1 MNRGRNL
8 IKTLICHCAFVLL
21 VEGKTCPACTSLH
34 SAQSHHPKYAIEIN
48 SQIMADAGPSD
59 RASID
64 VNEKLLDAIMA
75 DDYDEVKNL
84 LEKGAC
90 PNFVTSSLMEGTS
103 TPFHSAVRSNKVNI
117 VRCMLEY
124 GADVNLVDEDGDSP
138 LFSAVYKS
146 IDPEIRK
153 CLLENGANANHVN
166 NAGNTA
172 LLHMLEGYVLEG
184 LEFDLDTVFELLDI
198 CSNLE
203 QHSSSGRS
211 LIHFVSAIHLLDDR
225 SNSPNHR
232 CLQFQAK
239 LIASGVS
246 VDTKDT
252 IGATVL
258 HGLASV
264 ACIEGMQFVA
274 DSTTMVDATARDIKG
289 QTALHNLGDKPY
301 SVDFAN
307 CLNWLLL
314 HGCDINEPDSYG
326 RTVLHYATS
335 SQFTN
340 VSTVQALINKG
351 VNVMSVDKAGLNPL
365 HMCVLPT
372 VLVPVMETEGEFP
385 EKTEVCDVIQLLVSA
400 GLEVNSTDNAGFTP
414 LHFALREKDVAVIT
428 TLLQLGA
435 DATLKT
441 RTGETA
447 LHRSTIDNE
456 TFEAFM
462 RFDKHSNLNV
472 NIQDNF
478 GSTALHWAIWYHE
491 VLVVK
496 KLLEFGASL
505 SIKDNMG
512 NTPCDIA
519 RLIEDTIICE
529 ELGILDEI
537 SYLRDISGVKEN
549 GHIKAQV
556 PEVPVQV
563 PEISEIDTDL
573 HCPELFSPSAHS
585 GCSPESCATVTT
597 QSHDTDS
604 NAKLEKREPTQSDTN
619 VTSVTMNKNDEKKN
633 QSDGSHAGL
642 DEEHSP
648 TDVSSHVLDHE
659 NQDTSSENWE
669 TCSSTD
675 SVDCVVERECSGKN
689 SMYPDC
695 PILRQIDHQ
704 GRCVMFM
711 EWAEHLVE
719 HRGPLNH
726 YTKRFVLDCKDMG
739 LCHDNNEN
747 TDIAAAIH
755 TTITNAATKVAQ
767 LNPLLKCDVSLSGS
781 CAEGTKIG
789 FPNEFDYKWTLV
801 NFSDSFIPEETE
813 AHPLG
818 YTRLRLR
825 ENEALNDKLK
835 CYVDADGYLDSRNL
849 IRDLYAT
856 INDAIFSGSITASE
870 SMYLRKH
877 LKVDKGSISNLAFRW
892 VGTLYKDL
900 LIEVD
905 IVPAIKPSLWTPRCI
920 QVNHSGLI
928 TSPKESKTSIVLKT
942 PSPRMVKN
950 WNSHFRISVSEYEAH
965 ILQNIPLPVVRGY
978 ILLKSLKDTLYMPQI
993 YDHNEIDGLMEAT
1006 ISSYMLK
1013 TCFLHELKAA
1023 KDACD
1028 PTLELARD
1036 SKSDEVSI
1044 TWAKRIIERMEL
1056 SIDRSELKSFF
1067 VPGVNLLVNHS
1078 MTVVNDQ
1085 YILEAECRCLLHLL
1099 DVATLDQFSD

>member
-1 MNRGRNL
+1 M
-8 IKTLICHCAFVLL
+8 L
-21 VEGKTCPACTSLH
+21 VEGKIGLVCTSLH
-34 SAQSHHPKYAIEIN
+34 SSHSAHPNYAIQVN
-48 SQIMADAGPSD
+48 SQIMAEARPPD
-59 RASID
+59 RTSID
-64 VNEKLLDAIMA
+64 ANEKLLNAVMV

-84 LEKGAC
+84 LEKGAN
-90 PNFVTSSLMEGTS
+90 PNFVTSNLTDGTA
-103 TPFHSAVRSNKVNI
+103 TPFHSAVRRNKVNI

-138 LFSAVYKS
+138 LFSAVYKFT
-146 IDPEIRK
+146 DPEIRS

-184 LEFDLDTVFELLDI
+184 LEFDLEAVFELLNI

-211 LIHFVSAIHLLDDR
+211 LIHFVSAIHLFDER

-232 CLQFQAK
+232 CLQFLAK
-239 LIASGVS
+239 LIDSGVS
-246 VDTKDT
+246 VDKKDT
-252 IGATVL
+252 TGATVL
-258 HGLASV
+258 HDLASV
-264 ACIEGMQFVA
+264 ACIEGIQFVS

-289 QTALHNLGDKPY
+289 QTALHKLGGKPY

-314 HGCDINEPDSYG
+314 HGCDVNEADCYG
-326 RTVLHYATS
+326 RTTLHYATS

-351 VNVMSVDKAGLNPL
+351 ANVKAVDKAGLNPL

-372 VLVPVMETEGEFP
+372 VLTPVMEEEDEYP
-385 EKTEVCDVIQLLVSA
+385 QKTGVCDVIQLLVSA
-400 GLEVNSTDNAGFTP
+400 GLEVNITDNAGFTP

-428 TLLQLGA
+428 KLLQLGA

-447 LHRSTIDNE
+447 LHRSTLDYE

-462 RFDKHSNLNV
+462 RFDKHDSLNV

-478 GSTALHWAIWYHE
+478 GSTPLHWAIWYHE

-496 KLLEFGASL
+496 KLLESGASL

-519 RLIEDTIICE
+519 RLIEDTNICE

-537 SYLRDISGVKEN
+537 SYRRDVSGAKEKGIMN
-549 GHIKAQV
+549 AQGV
-556 PEVPVQV
+556 PDL
-563 PEISEIDTDL
+563 SEIDADL
-573 HCPELFSPSAHS
+573 HCAELFSPYVQS
-585 GCSPESCATVTT
+585 GCLQESYETDTT
-597 QSHDTDS
+597 EIHDTHS
-604 NAKLEKREPTQSDTN
+604 NAKIKKREPTQSDTN
-619 VTSVTMNKNDEKKN
+619 VTPVTMNKNDEKKN
-633 QSDGSHAGL
+633 QSDGRLAAVL
-642 DEEHSP
+642 DDEHSP
-648 TDVSSHVLDHE
+648 ADVSSHVLVHE
-659 NQDTSSENWE
+659 NPDTSSENSPSWE
-669 TCSSTD
+669 TWSSTD
-675 SVDCVVERECSGKN
+675 SVVFVVQRECRGKED
-689 SMYPDC
+689 MYPDC
-695 PILRQIDHQ
+695 PILREIDHQ
-704 GRCVMFM
+704 GRSVMFM
-711 EWAEHLVE
+711 KWTEHLVE
-719 HRGPLNH
+719 HMGPLRH
-726 YTKRFVLDCKDMG
+726 YAKRFVLDCRDMG
-739 LCHDNNEN
+739 LCLDNTEN
-747 TDIAAAIH
+747 TDIAAAVH
-755 TTITNAATKVAQ
+755 ATITNAASKVAQ

-781 CAEGTKIG
+781 WAEGTKIG

-801 NFSDSFIPEETE
+801 NFNDSFIPEETE

-825 ENEALNDKLK
+825 ESEASNDNLT
-835 CYVDADGYLDSRNL
+835 CYVDPDGFLDSRNL
-849 IRDLYAT
+849 IRDLYTT
-856 INDAIFSGSITASE
+856 INDAIFSGGITASE
-870 SMYLRKH
+870 SIYLRKH
-877 LKVDKGSISNLAFRW
+877 LKVDKGSISKLAFRW
-892 VGTLYKDL
+892 VGTLCKDL

-920 QVNHSGLI
+920 EVNHSDLT
-928 TSPKESKTSIVLKT
+928 TSRKESKTSIVLKT
-942 PSPRMVKN
+942 PSPRLVRN
-950 WNSHFRISVSEYEAH
+950 WNAHFRISPSEYEAQ
-965 ILQNIPLPVVRGY
+965 ILQSIPLPVLRGY
-978 ILLKSLKDTLYMPQI
+978 ILLKSLKDTMYMPQI
-993 YDHNEIDGLMEAT
+993 YDHDQIDGLMEAT

-1023 KDACD
+1023 KDTCD
-1028 PTLELARD
+1028 PTLELARE

-1056 SIDRSELKSFF
+1056 SIERSELKSFF

-1085 YILEAECRCLLHLL
+1085 YILEAECQCLRHLL
-1099 DVATLDQFSD
+1099 DVATRHQFSD